1 MSAFMWKTDLELSPR
16 ISEGGIQ
23 KLTLVT
29 SVHHL
34 DASCVKRLKVIVLA
48 LWKCHPWQGFLSSQ
62 ANSVLFGFIADL
74 K

>member
-1 MSAFMWKTDLELSPR
+1 M
-16 ISEGGIQ
+16 
-23 KLTLVT
+23 TLVT